1 LINFITLEETRLIL
15 DKCDADTR
23 LGTLTWDKL
32 IVKVSEVQPQ
42 FVTKRY
48 KPSMNQ
54 VAFDSVLVEMQVL
67 NEAHAHIKL
76 LNKQI
81 NDLQRDLKAAKLKR
95 QQNSKP
101 DNTRNNS
108 GKGKPCP
115 ECLRDLKRHLYHT
128 ICNPKMRKAA
138 MEKAKARDKGE
149 GKKPAPSP
157 GPAKSY
163 KDKTL
168 SHGDAK
174 NQCPHCKDDVPA
186 RASLHLDRYPSSKCL
201 SRPDGPLQGLTGKDR
216 VS

>member
-1 LINFITLEETRLIL
+1 
-15 DKCDADTR
+15 
-23 LGTLTWDKL
+23 
-32 IVKVSEVQPQ
+32 
-42 FVTKRY
+42 
-48 KPSMNQ
+48 
-54 VAFDSVLVEMQVL
+54 
-67 NEAHAHIKL
+67 
-76 LNKQI
+76 
-81 NDLQRDLKAAKLKR
+81 
-95 QQNSKP
+95 
-101 DNTRNNS
+101 
-108 GKGKPCP
+108 
-115 ECLRDLKRHLYHT
+115 
-128 ICNPKMRKAA
+128 

-216 VS
+216 VNKRRALVKELLDQRSKTHKSKHKKTNVVTTVGSRTQQPYTPPSTMVVVAGGAT

>member
-1 LINFITLEETRLIL
+1 
-15 DKCDADTR
+15 
-23 LGTLTWDKL
+23 
-32 IVKVSEVQPQ
+32 
-42 FVTKRY
+42 
-48 KPSMNQ
+48 MNQ

-108 GKGKPCP
+108 CKGKPCP

-128 ICNPKMRKAA
+128 ICNPKMRKAS
-138 MEKAKARDKGE
+138 MENAKARDKGE

-157 GPAKSY
+157 RPAKSY

-168 SHGDAK
+168 SHGDEK
-174 NQCPHCKDDVPA
+174 NQCPQ
-186 RASLHLDRYPSSKCL
+186 
-201 SRPDGPLQGLTGKDR
+201 LQGR
-216 VS
+216 RAC